1 VHHHPKRRPVEDALS
16 SPPLY
21 IIDIREA
28 STERDAARRSAKSVR
43 QPVRSRTTH
52 AVRAGAAGYQSVS
65 RGTILNQLRR
75 TQARKQGIAAMT
87 DLPSHVEIHEEGP
100 REGFQ
105 IEPGP
110 IPSADKIRLIEALA
124 ETGLHHIQACSFV
137 NTRLVPGWADAEA
150 VVAGFTAKPGVEYT
164 GLFFNGNGLD
174 RALAF
179 NGKLTV
185 HGSISLTASEG
196 FTRKNL
202 NRSHAENVEAMKKH
216 SALQLSKGIPVNRIG
231 VMAAFGCNY
240 QGDISPA
247 QVIRTLHDGL
257 AIARETGAEITLF
270 SLADTM
276 GWATPARIERVI
288 GEVRSHWPDVTLS
301 LHLHDTRG
309 LAIANAHAGLKLGVT
324 RYDSTVGGLGGCP
337 FAGQPKAAGNICT
350 EELVLLCEEMGIDTG
365 VDLDALIEAGRLA
378 EKIVGHQLPSELI
391 HAGSLDA
398 FRRKAA

>member
-1 VHHHPKRRPVEDALS
+1 
-16 SPPLY
+16 
-21 IIDIREA
+21 
-28 STERDAARRSAKSVR
+28 
-43 QPVRSRTTH
+43 
-52 AVRAGAAGYQSVS
+52 
-65 RGTILNQLRR
+65 
-75 TQARKQGIAAMT
+75 MT
-87 DLPSHVEIHEEGP
+87 DLPKSVEIHEEGP

-110 IPSADKIRLIEALA
+110 ISTADKIRLIEALA

-150 VVAGFTAKPGVEYT
+150 VVSGFKAKPGVTYT
-164 GLFFNGNGLD
+164 GLFFNANGLE

-179 NGKLTV
+179 RDKLTIN
-185 HGSISLTASEG
+185 GAISLTASEA

-202 NRSHAENVEAMKKH
+202 NRSHAENLDAMRKH
-216 SALQLSKGIPVNRIG
+216 AALHLAKGIPVTRIG

-240 QGDISPA
+240 QGDITPA
-247 QVIRTLHDGL
+247 QVIATLEDGL
-257 AIARETGAEITLF
+257 AIAAETGAEITLF

-276 GWATPARIERVI
+276 GWATPARIERVL
-288 GEVRSHWPDVTLS
+288 GAVRSRWPEKTLA

-309 LAIANAHAGLKLGVT
+309 MAVANAHAGLKMGVS

-337 FAGQPKAAGNICT
+337 FAGQKGAAGNICT
-350 EELVLLCEEMGIDTG
+350 EELVLLCEEMGIHTG
-365 VDLDALIEAGRLA
+365 VDLDQLIEVGRMA
-378 EKIVGHQLPSELI
+378 EEIVGHVLPSELI

>member
-1 VHHHPKRRPVEDALS
+1 MS
-16 SPPLY
+16 
-21 IIDIREA
+21 
-28 STERDAARRSAKSVR
+28 
-43 QPVRSRTTH
+43 
-52 AVRAGAAGYQSVS
+52 
-65 RGTILNQLRR
+65 
-75 TQARKQGIAAMT
+75 
-87 DLPSHVEIHEEGP
+87 DLPKFIEIHEEGP

-110 IPSADKIRLIEALA
+110 IPSADKIKLIEALSD
-124 ETGLHHIQACSFV
+124 TGLHHIQACSFV

-150 VVAGFTAKPGVEYT
+150 VVEGFKPREDVTYT

-179 NGKLTV
+179 QGKLTV
-185 HGSISLTASEG
+185 TGSISLTASEG
-196 FTRKNL
+196 FTKKNL
-202 NRSHAENVEAMKKH
+202 HRTHQENVGAMKKH
-216 SALQLSKGIPVNRIG
+216 TALQLSKGIPVNRIG

-247 QVIRTLHDGL
+247 QVVKTLEDGM
-257 AIARETGAEITLF
+257 AIAEEAGAQITIF

-276 GWATPARIERVI
+276 GWAIPPRIERTI
-288 GEVRSHWPDVTLS
+288 AAVRTRWPDMPIA

-309 LAIANAHAGLKLGVT
+309 MAVANAHAAIKLGVSQF
-324 RYDSTVGGLGGCP
+324 DSTVGGLGGCP

-350 EELVLLCEEMGIDTG
+350 EELVLLCQEMGVETG
-365 VDLDALIEAGRLA
+365 VDLDTLIEVGRLA
-378 EKIVGHQLPSELI
+378 EDIVGHQLPSELI

>member
-1 VHHHPKRRPVEDALS
+1 
-16 SPPLY
+16 
-21 IIDIREA
+21 
-28 STERDAARRSAKSVR
+28 
-43 QPVRSRTTH
+43 
-52 AVRAGAAGYQSVS
+52 
-65 RGTILNQLRR
+65 
-75 TQARKQGIAAMT
+75 MT
-87 DLPSHVEIHEEGP
+87 DLPKHVEIHEEGP

-110 IPSADKIRLIEALA
+110 IPSADKIKLIDALS

-150 VVAGFTAKPGVEYT
+150 VAAGFTPKPGVHYT
-164 GLFFNGNGLD
+164 GLYFNSNGLD

-179 NGKLTV
+179 KDKLTIT
-185 HGSISLTASEG
+185 GSISLTASEG
-196 FTRKNL
+196 FTKKNL
-202 NRSHAENVEAMKKH
+202 HRTHAENLDAMRKH
-216 SALQLSKGIPVNRIG
+216 AALHLERGIPVLRIG

-247 QVIRTLHDGL
+247 QIVKTLDDGMK
-257 AIARETGAEITLF
+257 IAEETGARIEMF

-276 GWATPARIERVI
+276 GWATPIRIERGIAAVREKWPEMKI
-288 GEVRSHWPDVTLS
+288 G

-309 LAIANAHAGLKLGVT
+309 LAVANAHAGLKMGVT
-324 RYDSTVGGLGGCP
+324 RFDSTVGGLGGCP

-365 VDLDALIEAGRLA
+365 VDLDKLIEVGRMA
-378 EKIVGHQLPSELI
+378 EAIVGHQLPGELI

-398 FRRKAA
+398 FRRMAA

>member
-1 VHHHPKRRPVEDALS
+1 
-16 SPPLY
+16 
-21 IIDIREA
+21 
-28 STERDAARRSAKSVR
+28 
-43 QPVRSRTTH
+43 
-52 AVRAGAAGYQSVS
+52 
-65 RGTILNQLRR
+65 
-75 TQARKQGIAAMT
+75 MT
-87 DLPSHVEIHEEGP
+87 DLPRRVEIHEEGP

-110 IPSADKIRLIEALA
+110 IPTGEKIRLIEALA
-124 ETGLHHIQACSFV
+124 ETGLRHIQACSFV

-150 VVAGFTAKPGVEYT
+150 VVEGFRAKPGVHYT

-179 NGKLTV
+179 KGKLTIN
-185 HGSISLTASEG
+185 GSISLTASAG

-202 NRSHAENVEAMKKH
+202 NRSPAENLEAMKKH
-216 SALQLSKGIPVNRIG
+216 SALQQSKGVRVTRIG

-247 QVIRTLHDGL
+247 EVVSTLRDGM
-257 AIARETGAEITLF
+257 AIAEQTDAPISLF

-276 GWATPARIERVI
+276 GWATPARIERAI
-288 GEVRSHWPDVTLS
+288 NEVRGHWPDMTLA

-309 LAIANAHAGLKLGVT
+309 LAVANAHAALKLGVSEF
-324 RYDSTVGGLGGCP
+324 DSTVGGLGGCP

-350 EELVLLCEEMGIDTG
+350 EELVLLCEEMGIETG
-365 VDLDALIEAGRLA
+365 VDLDALIEVGRMA
-378 EKIVGHQLPSELI
+378 EQIVGHQLPSELI

>member
-1 VHHHPKRRPVEDALS
+1 MLS
-16 SPPLY
+16 S
-21 IIDIREA
+21 
-28 STERDAARRSAKSVR
+28 
-43 QPVRSRTTH
+43 Q
-52 AVRAGAAGYQSVS
+52 AG
-65 RGTILNQLRR
+65 GTAI
-75 TQARKQGIAAMT
+75 MP
-87 DLPSHVEIHEEGP
+87 DLPSRVEIHEEGP

-124 ETGLHHIQACSFV
+124 GTGLRHIQVCSFV

-150 VVAGFTAKPGVEYT
+150 VVEGFTAGSGVEYT

-179 NGKLTV
+179 KGKLTV
-185 HGSISLTASEG
+185 NGAIALTASEG

-202 NRSHAENVEAMKKH
+202 NRSPQENIDAMKKH
-216 SALQLSKGIPVNRIG
+216 SALQQSKGIPVTRIG

-247 QVIRTLHDGL
+247 QVVRTLQDGL
-257 AIARETGAEITLF
+257 AIAEETGAAITLF

-288 GEVRSHWPDVTLS
+288 AEVRNRWPDMRLA

-309 LAIANAHAGLKLGVT
+309 LAVANAHAALKMGVIH
-324 RYDSTVGGLGGCP
+324 YDSTVGGLGGCP

-350 EELVLLCEEMGIDTG
+350 EELVLLCEEMGIHTG
-365 VDLDALIEAGRLA
+365 VDLDALIEVGRLA
-378 EKIVGHQLPSELI
+378 EDIVGHQLPSELI